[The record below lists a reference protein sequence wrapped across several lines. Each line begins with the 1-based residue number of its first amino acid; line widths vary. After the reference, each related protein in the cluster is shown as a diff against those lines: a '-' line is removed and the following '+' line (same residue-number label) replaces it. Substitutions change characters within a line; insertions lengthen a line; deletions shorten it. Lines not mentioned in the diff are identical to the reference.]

1 MGMSW
6 FNRKKAK
13 LSSEP
18 EEKAGP
24 NRIPTV
30 KFDASRVTD
39 DVKLEIKEGVAQIE
53 EIEACRFDEVYDAA
67 LHSVSAGGDLHVLYE
82 ALMRIGADGITRRK
96 AEEIARHINDRATS
110 LMNRNRQKALGIE
123 DAVWL
128 YSGAPC
134 MTNTHKPTAE
144 EIRQDA
150 AHKQANGTR
159 FKVSKGMPLD
169 GKWTWPGRENGCRC
183 VSKSVISG
191 FD

>member
-1 MGMSW
+1 MNW
-6 FNRKKAK
+6 LIRKKAK

-18 EEKAGP
+18 EEKVGP

-30 KFDASRVTD
+30 KFDASRVTE
-39 DVKLEIKEGVAQIE
+39 DVKSEIRESIAQIE
-53 EIEACRFDEVYDAA
+53 EIGAGHHNQIYDAA
-67 LHSVSAGGDLHVLYE
+67 LPSVSAGGDLHVLYE
-82 ALMRIGADGITRRK
+82 ALMRIGADGVTRRK
-96 AEEIARHINDRATS
+96 AEEIARHINNRATS
-110 LMNRNRQKALGIE
+110 LMNRKRQKSFGIE

-150 AHKQANGTR
+150 ADKLANGTN
-159 FKVSKGMPLD
+159 FKVIKGMFLD
-169 GKWTWPGRENGCRC
+169 GKWTWPGNENGCRC
-183 VSKSVISG
+183 VSKYVVIG